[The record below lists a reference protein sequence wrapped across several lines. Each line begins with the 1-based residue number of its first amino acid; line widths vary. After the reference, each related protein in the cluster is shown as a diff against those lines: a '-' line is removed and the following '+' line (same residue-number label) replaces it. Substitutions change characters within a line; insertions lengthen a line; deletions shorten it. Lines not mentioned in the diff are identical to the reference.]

1 MLPCE
6 DVINSKACFA
16 SAPRLTAADY
26 RELKSVG
33 YSPIEIAEIAYLA
46 ANNAPGNRLATLLA
60 LPNDPLEEVEANWFD
75 KLKRPFTRKDFRAL
89 LFPIFKVSPLLA
101 HTGPGAEI
109 VKAFDGSPAGPALAT
124 VLSGAWESAITSK
137 RVKALVFGVIARSLG
152 CEACEGEA
160 AEALRQDGWTY
171 PEIEHVLTYLD
182 SKNSTPLS

>member
-16 SAPRLTAADY
+16 SAPRPTAADY

-46 ANNAPGNRLATLLA
+46 ANNSAA

-89 LFPIFKVSPLLA
+89 LFPIFKVSPLPA
-101 HTGPGAEI
+101 HTGPGAAIESVRRLPGRTRVGDRPERSVGI
-109 VKAFDGSPAGPALAT
+109 CDYLEARQGACVRCDSAE
-124 VLSGAWESAITSK
+124 SG
-137 RVKALVFGVIARSLG
+137 L
-152 CEACEGEA
+152 
-160 AEALRQDGWTY
+160 
-171 PEIEHVLTYLD
+171 
-182 SKNSTPLS
+182 